1 MLALL
6 TTGVVGTVDT
16 MGVLLQSVST
26 LGFPIVM
33 CFIIMKYMKE
43 KDQINREELKELSK
57 AIENNTLVISK
68 LMERIGDKIN
78 G

>member
-6 TTGVVGTVDT
+6 TTGAVDS

>member
-6 TTGVVGTVDT
+6 TTGAVDS

-57 AIENNTLVISK
+57 AIENNTLVIGK

>member
-1 MLALL
+1 MLTLL
-6 TTGVVGTVDT
+6 TTGAVDS